1 VPTDDRATKLWWA
14 VPAAAFLVL
23 IGLAMLFG
31 RAPEQRGYGTS
42 YDASARGF
50 RAAYLLLEEL
60 DYPVFRAKRLG
71 EGSVRWVLFPTA
83 TPRDAAALDAWVRE
97 GGIVLLA
104 DDSEEFAH
112 GMGIFLKVEK
122 QDDDPQEEAA
132 SGLGVAHLAG
142 GRTRVEWPGQRGR
155 VLVRAGDR
163 PAVTVYPRG
172 RGEIWLIN
180 RPEMLTN
187 RLLRRADNAV
197 LLCRLATQTLQKRP
211 GKLAFDEYF
220 HGLRDRPGVAE
231 LLLQPPALW
240 ATLQGVLLLG
250 LLLWHYIP
258 RFGALRAAPAL
269 TRRSKEEFL
278 DAMAAL
284 LERKGDYAA
293 AFRVVQDDFA
303 RALERELGL
312 PAGAPVEALVIEA
325 ARRRPIRRRRLLR
338 VLTGEALPPRAG
350 PATFTKALN
359 ELEDARDE
367 FFRG

>member
-1 VPTDDRATKLWWA
+1 VPNDDRSTKLWWA

-23 IGLAMLFG
+23 IGMAMRFG
-31 RAPEQRGYGTS
+31 REPEQRRYGTS
-42 YDASARGF
+42 YDPFARGF
-50 RAAYLLLEEL
+50 RAAYLLLKEL

-97 GGIVLLA
+97 GGIVVLA
-104 DDSEEFAH
+104 DDSEKFAR
-112 GMGIFLKVEK
+112 GMGISLKVVKKDE
-122 QDDDPQEEAA
+122 DPEEEAA

-142 GRTRVEWPGQRGR
+142 GRTWVEWPGQRGA
-155 VLVRAGDR
+155 VLVRASDQ
-163 PAVTVYPRG
+163 PAVTVYARG
-172 RGEIWLIN
+172 RGEVWLVN

-187 RLLRRADNAV
+187 RLLHQADNAV
-197 LLCRLATQTLQKRP
+197 LLCRLATETLQKRP

-220 HGLRDRPGVAE
+220 HGLRDRPGVGE

-240 ATLQGVLLLG
+240 ATLHGLLLLG
-250 LLLWHYIP
+250 LLLWHFVP
-258 RFGALRAAPAL
+258 RFGAVRSVAAP

-293 AFRVVQDDFA
+293 AFRVVRDDFA

-312 PAGAPVEALVIEA
+312 PAGAPVESIVIEA
-325 ARRRPIRRRRLLR
+325 ARRRPVRRRRLLR
-338 VLTGEALPPRAG
+338 LLTGESLPPGAG
-350 PATFTKALN
+350 ASTFIQALN
-359 ELEDARDE
+359 ELEGACDE